1 MSTRDD
7 VRRELKELAK
17 LAETIRSRK
26 EPGME
31 APPSSEWSALAT
43 TDELTSS
50 EALALAPP
58 RPSSATVPPVSAS
71 RPSVPSA
78 EALGGQNQ
86 PLYRRRPALLTLAA
100 GAALV
105 CAVAGSAAV
114 GRSVSTKPPVAA
126 RPSALEEVAVRKP
139 TTASPMWEPAAMIA
153 SPAKPAAAEPLPNK
167 TQAAAASASSPA
179 AFRPPPRPASAKTSA
194 RPASSAEQSLD
205 DLIRKAVAAPAR

>member
-1 MSTRDD
+1 
-7 VRRELKELAK
+7 
-17 LAETIRSRK
+17 
-26 EPGME
+26 ME
-31 APPSSEWSALAT
+31 APLSGEWSALAT

-71 RPSVPSA
+71 RPSVPPA

-105 CAVAGSAAV
+105 CAVAGTAAV

-126 RPSALEEVAVRKP
+126 KPSAPEEVAAGRP

-167 TQAAAASASSPA
+167 TSPAAAASASSPV